1 MNISYNWLKKYI
13 AADLSAEAMATILTD
28 IGLEVE
34 SFEKIETVR
43 GGLQGVVVGEV
54 LTCEKHPDSD
64 HLHVTTVDV
73 GAPEPLRIVCGAPNC
88 RKGLKVLCATV
99 GAVLYPEGGDEAF
112 KIKRSKIR
120 GVESL
125 GMLCAEDEL
134 GIGAS
139 HDGIMELPAD
149 APVGMPAKEYLH
161 IEDDYL
167 IGVGLTPNRVDAASH
182 IGVARDLAA
191 YLRAKGD
198 AEARVLW
205 PDVSAFAVDDHALE
219 IGVTVENAE
228 AAPRYTGVT
237 ITGCKIG
244 PSPDWMQNAL
254 RAAGIH
260 PKNNLVDI
268 TNYVLF
274 ELGQPLHAFD
284 ARKIEG
290 RRIVVKTCAEGT
302 PFVTLDGVERK
313 LSDRDLMICSAERP
327 MCIGGVFGGLES
339 GVGDD
344 TTDIFLESAYF
355 NPVWVRKTAKRHGLN
370 TDSSWRFERG
380 VDPRLQV
387 YALKRA
393 ALLFKELAGGRISS
407 DIVEVSAGEPADFVF
422 DFSPARSNAL
432 IGKELSEQTYR
443 TILDALDV
451 KILDER
457 DGVWRVAVPPYRVDV
472 QREADLVEEVLRI
485 YGYNNVEIP
494 VQVRSTLSYAAKP
507 DRNRLMNLAADYL
520 TAGGFTEIMSNSLTK
535 ESYYEGLTSY
545 PAARCVRILNPLSAD
560 LNVMRQTL
568 LFNTMEAV
576 QLNANRRNGNLR
588 LYEFGNCY
596 FYDEAAR
603 DAEKPLSA
611 YSEQYRL
618 AIAVTGAAVPQSWNA
633 KPQAS
638 SFFTLRAV
646 AEKLLRRFGL
656 DIYALKC
663 EPLQSDLFGDGISL
677 SAGNGRELLQMGV
690 VAPRIRRAFD
700 LKQEVYY
707 LEMNFDALVKSTRK
721 HRIAFEEL
729 SKFPEVKRDLAL
741 LVDRQVTFAQLR
753 AIALAT
759 ERKLLK
765 SVSLFDVYEGDKLP
779 EGKKSYALSF
789 VLEDKSQTLT
799 DKAIERGIGAR
810 GLRAVLEE
818 VMTKIMYSVP
828 SDPAIVKVTITASCV
843 TDGADPEIVRD
854 PERRQRPRLGKASL
868 RAERGGA
875 VGTNAG

>member
-1 MNISYNWLKKYI
+1 MRAREVV
-13 AADLSAEAMATILTD
+13 AAFVEVHRTLHAVPPCDPVAEQCGGGDCERQRPAVVAFGFRQRSVR
-28 IGLEVE
+28 IGRASPHGAQHFGGGMFRLRAVAPVPDEQRADAVA
-34 SFEKIETVR
+34 FE
-43 GGLQGVVVGEV
+43 VVVGV
-54 LTCEKHPDSD
+54 APFGAEKE
-64 HLHVTTVDV
+64 LRAGV
-73 GAPEPLRIVCGAPNC
+73 GPY
-88 RKGLKVLCATV
+88 
-99 GAVLYPEGGDEAF
+99 GAVVVERAGRRTAF
-112 KIKRSKIR
+112 RD
-120 GVESL
+120 VEPQQQ
-125 GMLCAEDEL
+125 
-134 GIGAS
+134 IGAS

-451 KILDER
+451 KILGER
-457 DGVWRVAVPPYRVDV
+457 EGVWRVAVPPYRVDV

-799 DKAIERGIGAR
+799 DKAIER
-810 GLRAVLEE
+810 
-818 VMTKIMYSVP
+818 VMNNLQ
-828 SDPAIVKVTITASCV
+828 AQF
-843 TDGADPEIVRD
+843 
-854 PERRQRPRLGKASL
+854 ERQA
-868 RAERGGA
+868 GA
-875 VGTNAG
+875 VVR